1 MKTCYISL
9 LVSDSKYFQNII
21 YFECLKDYTEA
32 EQLETK
38 VSAQYA
44 EEILLNISKVLF
56 NIYSCMYSKSCI
68 HVGKH
73 NINRLNLPMQ
83 SWVREC

>member
-56 NIYSCMYSKSCI
+56 NIYS
-68 HVGKH
+68 
-73 NINRLNLPMQ
+73 
-83 SWVREC
+83 